1 MPSVSLQS
9 RRGAVVVEIHLADQA
24 IHEVSE
30 LGNVLLGNLH
40 VGEHEVERSAR
51 FDDLLAEILDER
63 EEGLR
68 RAARTRVREP
78 SALLDVLRVTQEAGL
93 IDANP
98 LDALMAVF

>member
-1 MPSVSLQS
+1 MPFVNLQS
-9 RRGAVVVEIHLADQA
+9 RRRAVVVEIHLADQA

-40 VGEHEVERSAR
+40 VGEHEVERRAR

-63 EEGLR
+63 EEGSR

-78 SALLDVLRVTQEAGL
+78 SALLDVLRVTQEAAS
-93 IDANP
+93 D
-98 LDALMAVF
+98 D